1 MNNFEP
7 EAVTQYPE
15 PLAGSYK
22 PEDCLFLLKPV
33 AADYRSIEDKERLI
47 QQGSLHYSQM
57 IHRESE
63 PSATYTDLFY
73 SMLSAYKSRLA
84 EQVMRLAVEITQRRT
99 GPITLISLARA
110 GTPFGVL
117 LNRALT
123 QHFGLKS
130 NHYSISIIRDRGI
143 DSVALDYLLS
153 KGYSPETFVFIDGWT
168 AKGVITDEL
177 KKSIAVYNEAN
188 KTNIPAE
195 LFVIS
200 DIGGTA
206 DVAATYD
213 DYAIPSALMNST
225 VSGLV
230 SRSILN
236 DQVGDTDFHGCVI
249 YDHLREY
256 DLSDWFIDQITAEM
270 SLDRI
275 APLLEVPREERQLIT
290 KGFLSDV
297 MREMQVSDINRIK
310 PGIAEATRVMLRR
323 VPDLLIVQQSG
334 HPDVAHLERLAVEK
348 SITVIERSD
357 MPFGACALIRDVLEM
372 RSTNE

>member
-1 MNNFEP
+1 MNNFKP
-7 EAVTQYPE
+7 EAGNYLK
-15 PLAGSYK
+15 PLCGSYS

-33 AADYRSIEDKERLI
+33 SANYKSVEDKERLI
-47 QQGSLHYSQM
+47 QQGTLHYSQM

-63 PSATYTDLFY
+63 PSDIYTELFY
-73 SMLSAYKSRLA
+73 SMLSTYKSRLA
-84 EQVMRLAVEITQRRT
+84 EQVMRLALEITQRRT
-99 GPITLISLARA
+99 GPVTLVSLARA

-117 LNRALT
+117 LYRALT
-123 QHFGLKS
+123 RHFDRES
-130 NHYSISIIRDRGI
+130 THYSISIIRDRGI
-143 DSVALDYLLS
+143 DAVALDYLLS
-153 KGYSPETFVFIDGWT
+153 KGHLPESFVFIDGWT
-168 AKGVITDEL
+168 AKGVITEEL
-177 KKSIAVYNEAN
+177 KKSVVAYNVAN
-188 KTNIPAE
+188 SVNISSE

-236 DQVGDTDFHGCVI
+236 EQIGRNDFHGCVV
-249 YDHLREY
+249 YDHLREH
-256 DLSDWFIDQITAEM
+256 DLSGWFVDQVSAEL

-275 APLLEVPREERQLIT
+275 APLLSVPRQERREIT
-290 KGFLSDV
+290 TNFLNTIMSE
-297 MREMQVSDINRIK
+297 MRVSDLNRVK

-334 HPDVAHLERLAVEK
+334 HPDIAHLERLAVEK
-348 SITVIERSD
+348 SIQVIERAD
-357 MPFGACALIRDVLEM
+357 MPFGACALIRDVLETG
-372 RSTNE
+372 SNNE